1 MFKQIFEIFKSDSL
15 YEQALVEC
23 HEMLD
28 IDLTMFKASIH
39 SLRKSDSADIDIDIF
54 AMDKKINE
62 FERDVRRKV
71 MTHLAVGGKEDIGS
85 GLVLVS
91 VVIDIERIGD
101 YTKNIYDLAVN
112 HPEKLDG
119 GVVEENLADVE
130 KISFD
135 LFEESIDAFK
145 NQDIKKAR
153 NLMGLYKEN
162 ISSQCDAITNDI
174 ISGKVKNI
182 EVGKAASVALYARF
196 LKRIAAHSRNLIS
209 SIVNPFERIGYPEK

>member
-28 IDLTMFKASIH
+28 IDLTMFKASLE
-39 SLRKSDSADIDIDIF
+39 SLRKSDSADIDIDIY

-62 FERDVRRKV
+62 FERDVRRKI
-71 MTHLAVGGKEDIGS
+71 MTHLAVGSREDVGS

-112 HPEKLDG
+112 HPKKLDG
-119 GVVEENLADVE
+119 GSIEDRLGEIE
-130 KISFD
+130 KISFH
-135 LFEESIDAFK
+135 LFEDSIDAFK
-145 NQDIKKAR
+145 NQDIDKAR
-153 NLMGLYKEN
+153 RLMGFYKEQ
-162 ISSQCDAITNDI
+162 ISAQSDAITNDI
-174 ISGKVKNI
+174 ISGKI
-182 EVGKAASVALYARF
+182 ADLATGRSAAIALYARY

-209 SIVNPFERIGYPEK
+209 SIVNPFESIGYPE

>member
-28 IDLTMFKASIH
+28 IDLTMFKASIQ

-62 FERDVRRKV
+62 FERDVRRKI
-71 MTHLAVGGKEDIGS
+71 MTHLAVGSREDVGS

-112 HPEKLDG
+112 HPKKLDG
-119 GVVEENLADVE
+119 GVVEDSLAEIE
-130 KISFD
+130 KISFS
-135 LFEESIDAFK
+135 LFKDSIDAFK
-145 NQDIKKAR
+145 NQDINKSR
-153 NLMGLYKEN
+153 SLMGSYKEY
-162 ISSQCDAITNDI
+162 ISSQSDEITNDI
-174 ISGKVKNI
+174 ISGKVGDI
-182 EVGKAASVALYARF
+182 EIGRAAAVALYARY

-209 SIVNPFERIGYPEK
+209 SVVNPFERIGYPEK